1 MYVHTY
7 KTRQAVEPMAL
18 EADEEDAGGLRSRQ
32 QQRIRRIETRRE
44 LGSRRAK
51 LAGGSLDADA
61 RCKAE
66 QRCSERTQA
75 RESRTELRE
84 K

>member
-1 MYVHTY
+1 MYVCMY

-18 EADEEDAGGLRSRQ
+18 EADEDAGGLRSRQ